1 MLTRGVLFHHDN
13 APAHTSAVAVATIHD
28 CGFQLLPHPPYSPDL
43 PPSDFHL
50 FPYLKKALAGK
61 RFVSDNDLKEAV
73 EDFLGSQPK
82 ELFSTGTKA
91 LQHHQIKCV
100 ALEVNYVEK

>member
-1 MLTRGVLFHHDN
+1 MTMLQPTPQRLPWQQSMTAGFNFFLTH
-13 APAHTSAVAVATIHD
+13 PIHQT
-28 CGFQLLPHPPYSPDL
+28 C

-61 RFVSDNDLKEAV
+61 RFANDNDLKEAV

-91 LQHHQIKCV
+91 LQHHQSKCV
-100 ALEVNYVEK
+100 ALEVNCVEK